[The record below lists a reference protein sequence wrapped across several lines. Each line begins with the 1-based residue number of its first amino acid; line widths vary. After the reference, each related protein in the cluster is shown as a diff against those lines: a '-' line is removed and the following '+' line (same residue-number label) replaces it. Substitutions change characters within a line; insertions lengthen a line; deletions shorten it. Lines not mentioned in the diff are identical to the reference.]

1 MTRTL
6 IVVLLLL
13 LVISNTPEPSKKRDD
28 PFRLALGGNLTLM
41 AKTARRKRPDER
53 RRREGPRRAI
63 LRSARTLFHR
73 RGLRD
78 LTIEAIAADAG
89 VGKATIYRWWP
100 SKAALVL
107 DAIHDQVGP
116 EIAFPDTGSARE
128 DLRLQIAS
136 LIEIL
141 TSTRTGRAFIA
152 LVAESQHD
160 PALAEAIRDRLIAG
174 RRAATREVLERGI
187 ARGELRADLDMDIA
201 IDALYGAL
209 YYRLLVSH
217 EPLEP
222 DHADALIAHL
232 YPALAS
238 SGQPGHPSATRK
250 ENA

>member
-1 MTRTL
+1 M
-6 IVVLLLL
+6 V
-13 LVISNTPEPSKKRDD
+13 K
-28 PFRLALGGNLTLM
+28 AAGG
-41 AKTARRKRPDER
+41 RRPDER
-53 RRREGPRRAI
+53 RRRERPRRAI
-63 LRSARTLFHR
+63 LRSASRLFHR
-73 RGLRD
+73 HGLRR

-116 EIAFPDTGSARE
+116 EIAFPDTGSARQ
-128 DLRLQIAS
+128 DLRRQIAS
-136 LIEIL
+136 LLEIF
-141 TSTRTGRAFIA
+141 TSTKTGKAYVA

-160 PALAEAIRDRLIAG
+160 PALAEAIRERLIAG

-187 ARGELRADLDMDIA
+187 ARGELRADLDIDIA
-201 IDALYGAL
+201 LDALYGAL

-232 YPALAS
+232 FPALAA
-238 SGQPGHPSATRK
+238 SGRPGEHSATRRK
-250 ENA
+250 NA

>member
-1 MTRTL
+1 
-6 IVVLLLL
+6 
-13 LVISNTPEPSKKRDD
+13 
-28 PFRLALGGNLTLM
+28 M
-41 AKTARRKRPDER
+41 AKTAGRKRPDER
-53 RRREGPRRAI
+53 RRRERPRRAI

-73 RGLRD
+73 HGLRN
-78 LTIEAIAADAG
+78 LTIEAIAEDAG

-141 TSTRTGRAFIA
+141 TSTRTGKAYIA

-174 RRAATREVLERGI
+174 RRAATREVFKRGI
-187 ARGELRADLDMDIA
+187 ARGQLRADLDIAIA

-238 SGQPGHPSATRK
+238 SGRPGHRSPARK

>member
-1 MTRTL
+1 MQ
-6 IVVLLLL
+6 
-13 LVISNTPEPSKKRDD
+13 E
-28 PFRLALGGNLTLM
+28 
-41 AKTARRKRPDER
+41 TASRQRPDER
-53 RRREGPRRAI
+53 RRRERPRRAI

-73 RGLRD
+73 HGLRQ

-136 LIEIL
+136 LREIL
-141 TSTRTGRAFIA
+141 TSTKTGKAYIA

-160 PALAEAIRDRLIAG
+160 PALAEAIRDRLIAS
-174 RRAATREVLERGI
+174 RRAATREVFERGI
-187 ARGELRADLDMDIA
+187 ARGELRSDLDMEIA
-201 IDALYGAL
+201 IDTLYGAL

-222 DHADALIAHL
+222 GYGDALIAHH

-238 SGQPGHPSATRK
+238 SRRPSHRSATRK
-250 ENA
+250 KNA

>member
-1 MTRTL
+1 
-6 IVVLLLL
+6 
-13 LVISNTPEPSKKRDD
+13 
-28 PFRLALGGNLTLM
+28 M
-41 AKTARRKRPDER
+41 ATEAHKSPPDER
-53 RRREGPRRAI
+53 RRRERPRRAI
-63 LRSARTLFHR
+63 LRSASKLFHR
-73 RGLRD
+73 HGLRR
-78 LTIEAIAADAG
+78 LTIEAIAEDAG

-141 TSTRTGRAFIA
+141 TSTRTGKAFIA

-174 RRAATREVLERGI
+174 RRAATREVVERGI
-187 ARGELRADLDMDIA
+187 ARGELRADLDIAIA

-222 DHADALIAHL
+222 DHADTLIAHL

-238 SGQPGHPSATRK
+238 SRRPRDRSPTRK

>member
-1 MTRTL
+1 
-6 IVVLLLL
+6 
-13 LVISNTPEPSKKRDD
+13 
-28 PFRLALGGNLTLM
+28 M
-41 AKTARRKRPDER
+41 AKTGSRKRPDER
-53 RRREGPRRAI
+53 RRRERPRRAI
-63 LRSARTLFHR
+63 LSSARTLFHR
-73 RGLRD
+73 HGLRD
-78 LTIEAIAADAG
+78 LTIEAIAEHAG

-141 TSTRTGRAFIA
+141 TSTRTGKAYIA

-174 RRAATREVLERGI
+174 RRAASREVFERGI
-187 ARGELRADLDMDIA
+187 ARGELRADLDTEVA

-217 EPLEP
+217 EPLES
-222 DHADALIAHL
+222 DYADALTAHL
-232 YPALAS
+232 YPAFATSGRRGRGPAS
-238 SGQPGHPSATRK
+238 GK
-250 ENA
+250 ENAR

>member
-1 MTRTL
+1 
-6 IVVLLLL
+6 
-13 LVISNTPEPSKKRDD
+13 
-28 PFRLALGGNLTLM
+28 M
-41 AKTARRKRPDER
+41 AKTAGRKRPDER
-53 RRREGPRRAI
+53 RRRERPRRAI

-73 RGLRD
+73 HGLRD
-78 LTIEAIAADAG
+78 LTIEAIAQNAG

-116 EIAFPDTGSARE
+116 DIAFPDTGSARD

-141 TSTRTGRAFIA
+141 ISTRTGKAFIA

-174 RRAATREVLERGI
+174 RRAATREVFERGI
-187 ARGELRADLDMDIA
+187 ARGELRSDLDIAIA
-201 IDALYGAL
+201 IDALYGAV

-222 DHADALIAHL
+222 EHADALIAHL

-238 SGQPGHPSATRK
+238 SRRPGHRSATRR